1 MTATIEE
8 LVRIAR
14 AHAAAEAAD
23 DFETTMAT
31 LEADP
36 VYELLPM
43 GVALRGR
50 AAAEA
55 YDEYFCSTVEAMVTG
70 YELRNEWV
78 NDRGL
83 AQEYLIEF
91 RGDSGSGAPPRHGGP
106 DLRGRRA
113 LRRADLRQRPAAG
126 AAARPHPRARHAAGL
141 KQPLRSGSLP
151 PEDES
156 GGSRADGARPRGP
169 VRCPTRWP
177 TRTKAA

>member
-1 MTATIEE
+1 MTATTEE
-8 LVRIAR
+8 LVRVAR

-36 VYELLPM
+36 VYELLPK

-55 YDEYFCSTVEAMVTG
+55 YYEYFFSTVKAMVTG
-70 YELRNEWV
+70 YELRNEWI

-91 RGDSGSGAPPRHGGP
+91 RSD
-106 DLRGRRA
+106 
-113 LRRADLRQRPAAG
+113 
-126 AAARPHPRARHAAGL
+126 
-141 KQPLRSGSLP
+141 
-151 PEDES
+151 
-156 GGSRADGARPRGP
+156 GGSRERHRVMAVLAFGDVALSGERIYASDRLLELLFGP
-169 VRCPTRWP
+169 TLALATPLT
-177 TRTKAA
+177 

>member
-1 MTATIEE
+1 MTATTEE

-14 AHAAAEAAD
+14 AHAAAKAAD
-23 DFETTMAT
+23 DFDITMAT

-36 VYELLPM
+36 VYELLPK

-55 YDEYFCSTVEAMVTG
+55 YYEHFFSTVKAMVTG

-91 RGDSGSGAPPRHGGP
+91 RGD
-106 DLRGRRA
+106 D
-113 LRRADLRQRPAAG
+113 
-126 AAARPHPRARHAAGL
+126 
-141 KQPLRSGSLP
+141 
-151 PEDES
+151 
-156 GGSRADGARPRGP
+156 GSRERHRVMAVLMFGEVALSGERLYAGDRLLQLLFGP
-169 VRCPTRWP
+169 TLALATPLP
-177 TRTKAA
+177 

>member
-1 MTATIEE
+1 MSAPVEE

-23 DFETTMAT
+23 DFATTMAT
-31 LEADP
+31 LEDDP

-55 YDEYFCSTVEAMVTG
+55 YYEHFFSTVKGWVTG

-83 AQEYLIEF
+83 AQEYVIEF
-91 RGDSGSGAPPRHGGP
+91 RAEDGSRERHPVMAVLTSGDVALSGERLYASDRLLQLLFGP
-106 DLRGRRA
+106 TLA
-113 LRRADLRQRPAAG
+113 LAT
-126 AAARPHPRARHAAGL
+126 
-141 KQPLRSGSLP
+141 PLR
-151 PEDES
+151 
-156 GGSRADGARPRGP
+156 
-169 VRCPTRWP
+169 
-177 TRTKAA
+177 

>member
-1 MTATIEE
+1 MTATTEE

-36 VYELLPM
+36 VYELLPK

-55 YDEYFCSTVEAMVTG
+55 YYEYFFSTVKAMVTG
-70 YELRNEWV
+70 YELRNEWI

-91 RGDSGSGAPPRHGGP
+91 RGD
-106 DLRGRRA
+106 
-113 LRRADLRQRPAAG
+113 
-126 AAARPHPRARHAAGL
+126 
-141 KQPLRSGSLP
+141 
-151 PEDES
+151 
-156 GGSRADGARPRGP
+156 GGSRERHRVMAVLTFGDAALSGERIYASDRLLELLFGP
-169 VRCPTRWP
+169 TLALATPLT
-177 TRTKAA
+177 

>member
-55 YDEYFCSTVEAMVTG
+55 YYEYFCSTVEAMVTG
-70 YELRNEWV
+70 YALRNEWV

-83 AQEYLIEF
+83 AQEYLIEV
-91 RGDSGSGAPPRHGGP
+91 RGDSGSRERHRVMAVLTFGDVALSGERIYASDRLLGLLFGP
-106 DLRGRRA
+106 TLA
-113 LRRADLRQRPAAG
+113 LAT
-126 AAARPHPRARHAAGL
+126 
-141 KQPLRSGSLP
+141 PL
-151 PEDES
+151 
-156 GGSRADGARPRGP
+156 A
-169 VRCPTRWP
+169 
-177 TRTKAA
+177 

>member
-1 MTATIEE
+1 MTATIDE

-55 YDEYFCSTVEAMVTG
+55 YYEYFFSTVKAMVTG

-83 AQEYLIEF
+83 AQEYVIEF
-91 RGDSGSGAPPRHGGP
+91 RP
-106 DLRGRRA
+106 D
-113 LRRADLRQRPAAG
+113 
-126 AAARPHPRARHAAGL
+126 
-141 KQPLRSGSLP
+141 
-151 PEDES
+151 
-156 GGSRADGARPRGP
+156 GGSRERHPVMSILTFGAVALSGERLYASDRLLQLLFGP
-169 VRCPTRWP
+169 TLALATPL
-177 TRTKAA
+177 A